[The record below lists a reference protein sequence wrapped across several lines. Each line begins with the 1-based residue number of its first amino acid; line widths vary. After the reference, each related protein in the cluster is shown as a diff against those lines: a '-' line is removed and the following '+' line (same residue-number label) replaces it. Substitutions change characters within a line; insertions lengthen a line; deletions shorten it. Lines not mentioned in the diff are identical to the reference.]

1 MRLGEL
7 IKKYRYDHDMSM
19 DSFAKASGISK
30 AYISMLENNRNPKT
44 GKPIVPSIPTY
55 EATAKGMNISIVE
68 LFDLLG
74 EEAPF
79 QSVDDE
85 RKQIEDFNGY
95 YIDPETAQIAQQI
108 KDSKELSALFDVGRN
123 MKPEDLQTVY
133 QMALALKRKEQG

>member
-19 DSFAKASGISK
+19 DSFAKASGLSK
-30 AYISMLENNRNPKT
+30 AYISMLENNKNPNT
-44 GKPIVPSIPTY
+44 GRTISASLETY
-55 EATAKGMNISIVE
+55 KSVAKGMNITIEE

-74 EEAPF
+74 
-79 QSVDDE
+79 DDTPLRNE
-85 RKQIEDFNGY
+85 QKQTGEGY
-95 YIDPETAQIAQQI
+95 YIDPKTAEIAQQI
-108 KDSKELSALFDVGRN
+108 KDSKELSALFDVGRD